1 MLVMDEA
8 FDCWEKGKNHDDYH
22 VWFDEWW
29 QRDMK
34 SMVKRDINHPSVI
47 LWSIGN
53 EIPMR
58 TSQAG
63 YKLAKELADFV
74 RAIDPTRPVTS
85 AVPMPFLEA
94 LDVGGYNYSPT
105 RYLKDHIA
113 YPKRIIVG
121 TESFPDRSFEMWAQY
136 TNNSWVIG
144 DFIWTAID
152 YIGESAI
159 GSAATTPDLQTSGQP
174 WQWHVSFCGD
184 IDIMGMQK
192 PQSFYRTV
200 LWDAAEIN
208 MLVHHPM
215 NSSQKEHVSGWGW
228 MDERDSW
235 NWEGVEGTPLQVRVF
250 SKCSTESV
258 PGPNTNG
265 TVSLT
270 LDGKPVPGS
279 PMQIGYSTEFIATFM
294 VPYAK
299 GTLEAKCTNL
309 GATAPTTTLSTAGAP
324 VALKA
329 IADRATINADRDDLS
344 YVTVEVVDASGNRVP
359 DSRERLTFSVSG
371 DSVGEIQAVGTGDP
385 TDVSSFHQKE
395 RVTFQGRAVAILRP
409 SRPTKPGTITLTVN
423 AADNDKIA
431 PTTITVRVV
440 DAASD

>member
-1 MLVMDEA
+1 
-8 FDCWEKGKNHDDYH
+8 
-22 VWFDEWW
+22 
-29 QRDMK
+29 
-34 SMVKRDINHPSVI
+34 
-47 LWSIGN
+47 
-53 EIPMR
+53 MR
-58 TSQAG
+58 TSAAG

-85 AVPMPFLEA
+85 AVPMVNDDDEPFLEA

-136 TNNSWVIG
+136 TNNTWVIG

-159 GSAATTPDLQTSGQP
+159 GSAATTPDLQVQGQP
-174 WQWHVSFCGD
+174 WQWHISFCGD

-192 PQSFYRTV
+192 PQAFYRTV
-200 LWDAAEIN
+200 LWDAADIN

-215 NSSQKEHVSGWGW
+215 GINQKEKVSGWGW

-235 NWEGVEGTPLQVRVF
+235 NWEGSEGTPLQVRVF
-250 SKCSTESV
+250 SKCSTQSV
-258 PGPNTNG
+258 PGPNANG

-279 PMQIGYSTEFIATFM
+279 PMQIGYASEFMATFM
-294 VPYAK
+294 VPYSK

-309 GATAPTTTLSTAGAP
+309 GAAAPTTTLTTAGAS

-329 IADRATINADRDDLS
+329 TADRSKITPDRDDLS
-344 YVTVEVVDASGNRVP
+344 YITVEVVDASGNRVP
-359 DSRERLTFSVSG
+359 DSRERISFSVSSS
-371 DSVGEIQAVGTGDP
+371 SVGEIQAVGTGDP
-385 TDVSSFHQKE
+385 TDVSSFQMKE

-409 SRPTKPGTITLTVN
+409 SSPTKEGTITLTVK
-423 AADNDKIA
+423 AADNSKIA
-431 PTTITVRVV
+431 PTTITVQV
-440 DAASD
+440 AE